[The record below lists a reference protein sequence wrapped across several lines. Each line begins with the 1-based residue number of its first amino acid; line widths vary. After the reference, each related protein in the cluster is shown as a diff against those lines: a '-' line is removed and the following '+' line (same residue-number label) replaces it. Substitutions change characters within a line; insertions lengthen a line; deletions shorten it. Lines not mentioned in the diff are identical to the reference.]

1 MLNECFPISFFY
13 YYLIPMR
20 EFAFDFLFAQHLCPS
35 SRSRSSTQHSLN
47 TSTTTGPDIT
57 DATPQPACWCFSL
70 LCMCV
75 MRSVYFIS
83 LQPDII
89 LWILPSCGKHI
100 QNMSIWI
107 SSCRWMSLVL
117 GQTVGETGTTTGS
130 RTAIPES
137 SGKLVSMT
145 LTMKPRSSNSLP
157 RLAKSLYSLGNNLH
171 ISMCVPMLAQQQMLQ
186 RLLTTG

>member
-1 MLNECFPISFFY
+1 MLNKCFPISSFY
-13 YYLIPMR
+13 YHLSPIQ
-20 EFAFDFLFAQHLCPS
+20 EFAFDYLFARCLCPS

-47 TSTTTGPDIT
+47 TSTTTGPDTT

-89 LWILPSCGKHI
+89 LWILPWCGKHI

-107 SSCRWMSLVL
+107 SSRRWMSLVL
-117 GQTVGETGTTTGS
+117 GQTVGETGTTIGS
-130 RTAIPES
+130 RTAILES
-137 SGKLVSMT
+137 SGRPASMT
-145 LTMKPRSSNSLP
+145 PTMKPRSSNS
-157 RLAKSLYSLGNNLH
+157 
-171 ISMCVPMLAQQQMLQ
+171 
-186 RLLTTG
+186 